1 MNAPARGGTRNKQRA
16 TVVWHDVECGAYEAD
31 LPLWEELAE
40 STAGPLLELGC
51 GTGRVALY
59 LARRGHAVVGIDSDA
74 DLIAELRER
83 AAAEGLTVGARQADA
98 AGFSL
103 DETFGLIVAPMQLVQ
118 LLPDADLRRE
128 CLRAAAAHLAPHGIV
143 ALAIVETGVTSVPPS
158 PLLPDVRERD
168 GWVYSSMPLGTIR
181 EGDSLLVERLRQ
193 TVDPGGHLEESR
205 DAVRLQ
211 MHSAAE
217 LEEEGRS
224 AGLRPAGRRRIEPTD
239 AHVGSTVVL
248 LGA

>member
-1 MNAPARGGTRNKQRA
+1 MSAPARGTRNEDRR

-31 LPLWEELAE
+31 LPLWVELAE
-40 STAGPLLELGC
+40 AAEGPVLELGC
-51 GTGRVALY
+51 GTGRVALH

-74 DLIAELRER
+74 DLIAELRDR
-83 AAAEGLTVGARQADA
+83 AANEGLTVGAEQADA

-103 DETFGLIVAPMQLVQ
+103 DENFGLIVAPMQLVQ
-118 LLPDADLRRE
+118 LLPGADSRRE
-128 CLRAAAAHLAPHGIV
+128 CLRAAAAHLVPHGFV
-143 ALAIVETGVTSVPPS
+143 ALAVVETGVTSVPPS
-158 PLLPDVRERD
+158 PLLPDVREGD
-168 GWVYSSMPLGTIR
+168 GWVYSSMPLGAIR

-193 TVDPGGHLEESR
+193 TVDPDGHLEETH

-211 MHSAAE
+211 MLTAAE

-224 AGLRPAGRRRIEPTD
+224 AGLMPAGRRHIEPTD

-248 LGA
+248 LEA

>member
-1 MNAPARGGTRNKQRA
+1 MTAPARGTRNEDRR

-40 STAGPLLELGC
+40 ATGGPVLELGC
-51 GTGRVALY
+51 GTGRVALH
-59 LARRGHAVVGIDSDA
+59 LTRRGHKVVGIDSDA

-83 AAAEGLTVGARQADA
+83 AAAEGLTIGAEQAHA

-103 DETFGLIVAPMQLVQ
+103 DENFGLIAAPMQLIQ
-118 LLPDADLRRE
+118 LLPGADSRRE
-128 CLRAAAAHLAPHGIV
+128 CLTAAAAHLAPHGVI
-143 ALAIVETGVTSVPPS
+143 ALAIVETGMTSVPPS

-168 GWVYSSMPLGTIR
+168 GWVYSSIPLGATR

-193 TVDPGGHLEESR
+193 TVDPDGHLEESN
-205 DAVRLQ
+205 DAVPIQ
-211 MHSAAE
+211 MLTAAE

-224 AGLRPAGRRRIEPTD
+224 AGLSPAGRRRIEPTG

>member
-1 MNAPARGGTRNKQRA
+1 MTAPARGTRNEDRL
-16 TVVWHDVECGAYEAD
+16 TVVWQDVECGAYEAD

-40 STAGPLLELGC
+40 ATDGSALELGC
-51 GTGRVALY
+51 GTGRVALH
-59 LARRGHAVVGIDSDA
+59 LTRRGHKVVGIDSDA

-83 AAAEGLTVGARQADA
+83 AAAEGLTIGAEQAEA

-103 DETFGLIVAPMQLVQ
+103 DENFGLIVAPMQLIQ
-118 LLPDADLRRE
+118 LLPDADSRRE
-128 CLRAAAAHLAPHGIV
+128 CLMAAAAHLAPHGVI
-143 ALAIVETGVTSVPPS
+143 ALAIVETGMTSVPPS

-168 GWVYSSMPLGTIR
+168 GWVYSSMPLGAIR

-193 TVDPGGHLEESR
+193 TVDPDGHLEESN
-205 DAVRLQ
+205 DAVRIQ
-211 MHSAAE
+211 MLTAAE

-224 AGLRPAGRRRIEPTD
+224 AGLSPAGRRRIEPTD

-248 LGA
+248 LEA

>member
-1 MNAPARGGTRNKQRA
+1 MSAPARETRNEKPG

-40 STAGPLLELGC
+40 GADGPVLELGC
-51 GTGRVALY
+51 GTGRVALH

-74 DLIAELRER
+74 ELIAELRER
-83 AAAEGLTVGARQADA
+83 AAGERLTVGAEQADA
-98 AGFSL
+98 AAFSL
-103 DETFGLIVAPMQLVQ
+103 DERFGLIVAPMQLVQ
-118 LLPDADLRRE
+118 LLSSADSRRA
-128 CLRAAAAHLAPHGIV
+128 CLRAAAAHLAPHGVV

-168 GWVYSSMPLGTIR
+168 GWVYSSMPLGAIR

-193 TVDPGGHLEESR
+193 TVDADGHLKESR

-211 MHSAAE
+211 MLSAAE
-217 LEEEGRS
+217 LEHEGCD
-224 AGLRPAGRRRIEPTD
+224 AGLTPAGRRRIEATD

>member
-1 MNAPARGGTRNKQRA
+1 MSTRATSNEQRA
-16 TVVWHDVECGAYEAD
+16 TVIWHDVECGAYEAD
-31 LPLWEELAE
+31 LQLWGELAE
-40 STAGPLLELGC
+40 AAEGPVLELGC
-51 GTGRVALY
+51 GTGRVALD
-59 LARRGHAVVGIDSDA
+59 LARRGHTVVGIDSDA

-83 AAAEGLTVGARQADA
+83 AAAGGLTVGAEKADA

-103 DETFGLIVAPMQLVQ
+103 DENFGLIVAPMQLVQ
-118 LLPDADLRRE
+118 LLPGADSRRE
-128 CLRAAAAHLAPHGIV
+128 CLKAAAAHLAPHGV
-143 ALAIVETGVTSVPPS
+143 MALAVIETGVTSVPPS

-168 GWVYSSMPLGTIR
+168 GWVYSSMPLGAIR

-193 TVDPGGHLEESR
+193 TVGPDGHLEETH

-211 MHSAAE
+211 MLSAAQ

-224 AGLRPAGRRRIEPTD
+224 AGLRPAGRRRIDTTD

-248 LGA
+248 LEA

>member
-1 MNAPARGGTRNKQRA
+1 MSAPTGETRNEKRG
-16 TVVWHDVECGAYEAD
+16 TVVWHNVECGAYEAD

-40 STAGPLLELGC
+40 AAEGPVLELGC
-51 GTGRVALY
+51 GTGRVALD
-59 LARRGHAVVGIDSDA
+59 LARRGHTVVGIDSDA

-83 AAAEGLTVGARQADA
+83 GAAGGLTVGAEKADA

-103 DETFGLIVAPMQLVQ
+103 DENFGLIVAPMQLIQ
-118 LLPDADLRRE
+118 LLPGADSRRE
-128 CLRAAAAHLAPHGIV
+128 CLSAAAAHLAPHGVV
-143 ALAIVETGVTSVPPS
+143 ALAVIETGVTSVPPS

-168 GWVYSSMPLGTIR
+168 GWVYSSMPLGAIQ

-193 TVDPGGHLEESR
+193 TVDPDGHLEETHG
-205 DAVRLQ
+205 AVRLQ
-211 MHSAAE
+211 MLTAAE

-224 AGLRPAGRRRIEPTD
+224 AGLSPAGRRRIEPTD

-248 LGA
+248 LEA